1 MSNQAETYASCFWDK
16 EVLPVVIQKI
26 MSENNVNR
34 YIKRLTSGPPN
45 IMINIIEDSQVISY
59 DEYEWIENDSVVM
72 FEGFFHQAMSCKRT
86 FYS

>member
-1 MSNQAETYASCFWDK
+1 
-16 EVLPVVIQKI
+16 

-45 IMINIIEDSQVISY
+45 IMINIIEDSQVISH

-72 FEGFFHQAMSCKRT
+72 F
-86 FYS
+86 